1 MCIASA
7 ASDMMRRFV
16 LSLTVALILPL
27 PAAGQTPDPPSRP
40 ADPQVELNLIS
51 LPTTQSVQRHHGYF
65 RLNHR
70 FARDL
75 RLGDFGDLAADL
87 FALDNGA
94 VLGLEYR
101 FGLTSALQAG
111 IHRSTLT
118 KTLQAFGRWDAI
130 RQGAPFPIAA
140 SAFASIE
147 GLDNLQEARQ
157 PAYGAVLSRT
167 WGRSLAIY
175 ASPTYVDGTNHA
187 ALTAAG
193 FSGHHHDGEAVDD
206 VPDVVVADDDWTFYV
221 GLGARAR
228 LRPSLFVVAE
238 YSPRQ
243 AGYAE
248 GPPAWGAAIEKMT
261 HGHTLALS
269 ITNSYATTPGQIARG
284 GTSDALYLGFN
295 ITRKF

>member
-1 MCIASA
+1 ML
-7 ASDMMRRFV
+7 RPLVLFLT
-16 LSLTVALILPL
+16 LSLLTPL
-27 PAAGQTPDPPSRP
+27 AAAAQTPDTPTPPV
-40 ADPQVELNLIS
+40 DPQIELNLIS
-51 LPTTQSVQRHHGYF
+51 LPTTQSVKRHRGYF

-75 RLGDFGDLAADL
+75 RLGDFSDLAADL

-111 IHRSTLT
+111 VHRSTLT
-118 KTLQAFGRWDAI
+118 KTLQAFSRWDAV
-130 RQGAPFPIAA
+130 RQGERFPIGA

-147 GLDNLQEARQ
+147 GFDNLQEARQ

-167 WGRSLAIY
+167 WGRTLAIY
-175 ASPTYVDGTNHA
+175 ASPTYVDRTNHA

-193 FSGHHHDGEAVDD
+193 LSGHHHDGEPSLTPPA
-206 VPDVVVADDDWTFYV
+206 VVVAEDDWTFYV

-228 LRPSLFVVAE
+228 LRPSVFVTAE

-243 AGYAE
+243 TGYAE
-248 GPPAWGAAIEKMT
+248 GPPAWGAAIEKVT
-261 HGHTLALS
+261 YGHTLALTV
-269 ITNSYATTPGQIARG
+269 TNSYATTPGQIARG